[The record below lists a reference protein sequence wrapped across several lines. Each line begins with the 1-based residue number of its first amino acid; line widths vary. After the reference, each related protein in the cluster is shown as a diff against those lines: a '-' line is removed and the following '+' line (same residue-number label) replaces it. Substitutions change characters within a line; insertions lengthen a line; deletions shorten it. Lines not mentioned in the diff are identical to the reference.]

1 MEVIV
6 RNYQD
11 TDLDSV
17 NIILSEAFNIK
28 KDNFNYENNKEVVA
42 LLDNQV
48 VGYLLLTKV
57 YNPIKKIFYF
67 IVDNVCVLS
76 TCRGK
81 GIGKKMLNFVDNIA
95 KEDNISYITLTSGY
109 QRTSAHKLYEKC
121 GYVKRESDIFK
132 KEIELLDN
140 KNK

>member
-1 MEVIV
+1 MNISIRE
-6 RNYQD
+6 YQEN
-11 TDLDSV
+11 DLDGV
-17 NIILSEAFNIK
+17 NIVLYEAFNTT
-28 KDNFNYENNKEVVA
+28 KDNFNYDNIKEVVA

-81 GIGKKMLNFVDNIA
+81 GIGKKMLDFVDNIA

-109 QRTSAHKLYEKC
+109 QRIAAHKLYEKC
-121 GYVKRESDIFK
+121 GYVKRESNIFK
-132 KEIELLDN
+132 KEV
-140 KNK
+140 K